1 MLLVG
6 VSVRMLAQSCRRAGI
21 EALALDWFADTDTI
35 ACSRA
40 CAAIAAADR
49 PDFDSERLLAE
60 SERLAPAGSGTPLV
74 TAGGFDSRPELL
86 EALMAGRSLYG
97 NAPGTLRRIKTP
109 GHFFRLLDELGIPYP
124 ATRLDPPAS
133 APGPGRWLIKH
144 RASEGGIGV
153 QVYVPE
159 QTIPPDCYLQ
169 QDLEAP
175 AHSLLFLANSTD
187 IAPVGFNRL
196 LTSGHR
202 GDRPMLFGGA
212 LTPTTL
218 PATRRRAVCRY
229 ARDLTRALGLVGLNS
244 LDFIDHGGYCRV
256 LELNPRPSATLCLHD
271 RNYRHGLL
279 AAHLDACRGALTTA
293 SVTDD
298 PPRGFRIVY
307 AEQKGR
313 VPSEISWPDWAADR
327 PSPGTALSVG
337 DPLCSVSAAAASLP
351 ALERQ
356 VVTRERLIRA
366 ALML

>member
-1 MLLVG
+1 
-6 VSVRMLAQSCRRAGI
+6 MLAQSCSRAGI
-21 EALALDWFADTDTI
+21 DALALDWFADTDTI

-40 CAAIAAADR
+40 CAAISAADR

-60 SERLAPAGSGTPLV
+60 CERLAPAGSGTALV

-97 NAPGTLRRIKTP
+97 NPPDTLRRIKTP
-109 GHFFRLLDELGIPYP
+109 GHFFGLLDELGIPYP
-124 ATRLDPPAS
+124 ATQLDTAVT

-153 QVYVPE
+153 QPFAPGQV
-159 QTIPPDCYLQ
+159 IPSGCYLQ
-169 QDLEAP
+169 QRLEAP
-175 AHSLLFLANSTD
+175 AHSLLFLANGTD

-202 GDRPMLFGGA
+202 RDRPMLFGGA

-218 PATRRRAVCRY
+218 PTTQRRAVCRY

-244 LDFIDHGGYCRV
+244 LDFIDYGEHCRA

-271 RNYRHGLL
+271 GNYRHGLL
-279 AAHLDACRGALTTA
+279 AAHLDACRGTLTTA
-293 SVTDD
+293 TVMDD

-307 AEQKGR
+307 AERQGR
-313 VPSEISWPDWAADR
+313 IPPGINWPDWAADR
-327 PSPGTALSVG
+327 PSPGTVLSVG
-337 DPLCSVSAAAASLP
+337 DPLCSVSASAASLP
-351 ALERQ
+351 VLERRLF
-356 VVTRERLIRA
+356 TRERLIRA